1 MNRRFFEV
9 VLLIKRTCVATEEAI
24 RGEFRLTQAEFTGL
38 LAVGPTERVS
48 GAEFS
53 ARMGLSPSR
62 GSRVLSRLVKK
73 GLLKSNPLPDN
84 RRSVTISMTAKGARM
99 RESLEQR
106 MDLCGRSMIER
117 LPARDQKKVEA
128 SFHLLEKVFETKP

>member
-1 MNRRFFEV
+1 
-9 VLLIKRTCVATEEAI
+9 
-24 RGEFRLTQAEFTGL
+24 
-38 LAVGPTERVS
+38 
-48 GAEFS
+48 
-53 ARMGLSPSR
+53 
-62 GSRVLSRLVKK
+62 
-73 GLLKSNPLPDN
+73 
-84 RRSVTISMTAKGARM
+84 MTAKGARM